1 MANKILEILIKAT
14 EEERQE
20 IYKDLEP
27 IVGAQGIETIKE
39 RVFWEKMK
47 NKEFFEAVQNEVGNR
62 VYNSC
67 NK

>member
-1 MANKILEILIKAT
+1 MANIVLEMIMKAT
-14 EEERQE
+14 EEERQQ

-27 IVGAQGIETIKE
+27 IVGAQGVETIKE

-47 NKEFFEAVQNEVGNR
+47 NKEFFEAVQNEVGSR
-62 VYNSC
+62 VYDSC